1 MKYLQESEE
10 GGKKIG
16 RWKIAIQAGATSGKQ
31 NCNLAGRFDVL
42 NTVTPKRN
50 LSRPLREF

>member
-10 GGKKIG
+10 GKKIG
-16 RWKIAIQAGATSGKQ
+16 RWEIAIRAGATSGKQ
-31 NCNLAGRFDVL
+31 NCNLAERFDIL